1 MHGDFADPACN
12 FSFVLFIFLKLMEIV
27 ETLMHLGL
35 YCKIWRDDIFSVQ
48 TLHSV
53 ISLRDLSLSD
63 TAINPIGI
71 WSLAPDV
78 WSSYH
83 EAFCVIISWTR
94 TISWNIKH
102 FAKPVGS
109 TANKSP
115 PDTSCHIAS
124 FLFFSKIRN
133 QGEPTKYRKLVMM
146 LPSPLNRFFPHYFDW
161 RVLIKMTIPC
171 QSEALFIHKW
181 VLLPHTTAF
190 CSPHSLLPNQ
200 NSPEMNGNANTGW
213 QNICIYYNDIRQN
226 NFSNILWWDCWKTR
240 WYLRNLRQGFCRPM
254 CQDCLIIIIIIII
267 TFIYPQLGLKLKA
280 LVVMTTQIHVN

>member
-1 MHGDFADPACN
+1 MWSRWCILVRTAN
-12 FSFVLFIFLKLMEIV
+12 
-27 ETLMHLGL
+27 
-35 YCKIWRDDIFSVQ
+35 IWRDDIFSVQ
-48 TLHSV
+48 TSHSV
-53 ISLRDLSLSD
+53 ISVRDLSLSD
-63 TAINPIGI
+63 TAVNPIGI
-71 WSLAPDV
+71 WSLASDI

-200 NSPEMNGNANTGW
+200 NSPEMNGNASAGW
-213 QNICIYYNDIRQN
+213 QNICICISADSIYSTSTRAHVTFCPQRT
-226 NFSNILWWDCWKTR
+226 SQRKTQCIADKQENMR
-240 WYLRNLRQGFCRPM
+240 
-254 CQDCLIIIIIIII
+254 
-267 TFIYPQLGLKLKA
+267 
-280 LVVMTTQIHVN
+280 